1 MSVFS
6 KIRPATQS
14 DLESIVRLLDLA
26 FAPSRD
32 ESSLVKA
39 LVKSG
44 CETYQWV
51 MESGGSLSACACYS
65 RAYHQERFIGFHLA
79 PVAVQPDC
87 QKRGL
92 GSELIRQ
99 TLLQPPISSSSV
111 FVVGEPSYYGRFGFR
126 RVEQPTC
133 PFNPSNSNFM
143 ALRYE
148 SHEAFLIGYEPEFTN
163 EEPGASPERR

>member
-6 KIRPATQS
+6 NIRPATQS

-26 FAPSRD
+26 FAPSRE

-39 LVKSG
+39 LVKNG
-44 CETYQWV
+44 RAIYHWV
-51 MESGGSLSACACYS
+51 MESGDSLSAYVCYS
-65 RAYHQERFIGFHLA
+65 RAFHLERFIGFHLA
-79 PVAVQPDC
+79 PVAVHPDC
-87 QKRGL
+87 QRRGL
-92 GSELIRQ
+92 GSEMIRQ
-99 TLLQPPISSSSV
+99 TLLQPPISSRSV

-133 PFNPSNSNFM
+133 PFNPSNSKFM

-148 SHEAFLIGYEPEFTN
+148 CHEAFVIGYEPEFTN